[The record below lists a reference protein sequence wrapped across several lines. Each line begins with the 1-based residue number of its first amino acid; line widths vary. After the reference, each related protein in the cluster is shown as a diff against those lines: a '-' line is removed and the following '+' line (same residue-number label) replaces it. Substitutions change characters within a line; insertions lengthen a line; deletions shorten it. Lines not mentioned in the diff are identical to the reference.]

1 MCGLQVLVVNVKA
14 LVMHKLVCANQ
25 RVQSICLR
33 SETSVLEQEI
43 TTAARLTRVLKFQYR
58 KYSVFMLNQSIFFA
72 SALRDCDDTA
82 RE

>member
-1 MCGLQVLVVNVKA
+1 MCGSQVLVVNVKA

-43 TTAARLTRVLKFQYR
+43 SAC
-58 KYSVFMLNQSIFFA
+58 NQSFQND
-72 SALRDCDDTA
+72 SGTSHA
-82 RE
+82 RFKISIS